1 MRGESMNMPKD
12 YVRVFHPT
20 ADQEW
25 AGRRLN
31 DRPESDSPVVLAFI
45 TGCLLGAVVALMV
58 VV

>member
-1 MRGESMNMPKD
+1 MNMPKD